1 MPRLVTHIVALVFA
15 VVSLA
20 NLTVQPS
27 DERFIEPAIDL
38 PHLFRVEQA
47 APPPAKT
54 SLRQIRFPVATR
66 KATTLPEIR
75 ITEQT
80 LLVAEAIAPAPFIAG
95 DGPPMRGTRVAQT
108 GRLDVYVGLRTF
120 TPEQVAAIAPRL
132 EALLRGNEERFEFQ
146 LQQRVSIA
154 FYRPSLAPSKDTR
167 GIAYTE
173 ERRAEVYYR
182 PDGEIERALVVASHE
197 LAHHLQAQRYGDD
210 AQKRADI
217 ILLEGLATWITGPP
231 WLAKYGVEN
240 WRERARQISDSGVP
254 LRLLQAQ
261 RYGDNI
267 AYELWASFVDFL
279 IERDG
284 MEKLHALYI
293 SGRGREPGSADYQGV
308 YGASINELANEWRAW
323 VRGEGGEA
331 IPFK

>member
-1 MPRLVTHIVALVFA
+1 MPRPVSRIVALVFI
-15 VVSLA
+15 VVFVASLTA
-20 NLTVQPS
+20 QPS
-27 DERFIEPAIDL
+27 DERFIEPSVTL
-38 PHLFRVEQA
+38 PRIFHVERAA
-47 APPPAKT
+47 APQRQSPP
-54 SLRQIRFPVATR
+54 RQIRFPAAR
-66 KATTLPEIR
+66 RREARPPEIA
-75 ITEQT
+75 
-80 LLVAEAIAPAPFIAG
+80 LAAPAPLATEAVAPLPFIAG

-132 EALLRGNEERFEFQ
+132 EELLRGNEERFGFQ
-146 LQQRVSIA
+146 LQRRVSIA

-167 GIAYTE
+167 GVAYTE

-182 PDGEIERALVVASHE
+182 PEEDIERALVVASHE

-231 WLAKYGVEN
+231 WLAKYGVSS
-240 WRERARQISDSGVP
+240 WKERARQIDDSGVP
-254 LRLLQAQ
+254 LRLLHAR

-279 IERDG
+279 IERHG
-284 MEKLHALYI
+284 MDKMHDLYI
-293 SGRGREPGSADYQGV
+293 SGRGREPGSADYQRV
-308 YGASINELANEWRAW
+308 YGASLHELADEWRAW
-323 VRGEGGEA
+323 VRD
-331 IPFK
+331 

>member
-1 MPRLVTHIVALVFA
+1 MPRPVSRIMALVFVIVA
-15 VVSLA
+15 VAS
-20 NLTVQPS
+20 LTVQPS
-27 DERFIEPAIDL
+27 DERFVEPAITL
-38 PHLFRVEQA
+38 PRIFRVERTA
-47 APPPAKT
+47 APRVQAP
-54 SLRQIRFPVATR
+54 LQQIRFPVATR
-66 KATTLPEIR
+66 REIR
-75 ITEQT
+75 PPDIARAASVPPATEA
-80 LLVAEAIAPAPFIAG
+80 VAAFPFIAG

-120 TPEQVAAIAPRL
+120 TPDQVAAIAPRL
-132 EALLRGNEERFEFQ
+132 EELLRGNEERFGFQ
-146 LQQRVSIA
+146 LQRRVSIA

-167 GIAYTE
+167 GVAYTE

-182 PDGEIERALVVASHE
+182 PEEDIERALVVASHE

-231 WLAKYGVEN
+231 WLAKYGVSS
-240 WRERARQISDSGVP
+240 WKERARQIRDSGVP
-254 LRLLQAQ
+254 LRLLHAR

-284 MEKLHALYI
+284 MEKMHALYI
-293 SGRGREPGSADYQGV
+293 SGRGREPGSANYQGI
-308 YGASINELANEWRAW
+308 YGASLNELADEWRVW
-323 VRGEGGEA
+323 VRG
-331 IPFK
+331 

>member
-1 MPRLVTHIVALVFA
+1 MPRLVTRIVALVFA
-15 VVSLA
+15 IVSLA
-20 NLTVQPS
+20 SPDVQPS
-27 DERFIEPAIDL
+27 DERFVEPPSAL
-38 PHLFRVEQA
+38 PQMFRVEQA
-47 APPPAKT
+47 TPPPARAP
-54 SLRQIRFPVATR
+54 LQQIRFPVAIRRT
-66 KATTLPEIR
+66 TTLSVTSGEQAPPA
-75 ITEQT
+75 TEA
-80 LLVAEAIAPAPFIAG
+80 VAPLPFIAG

-120 TPEQVAAIAPRL
+120 TPEQVTAIAPRV
-132 EALLRGNEERFEFQ
+132 EELLRGNEERFGFQ

-154 FYRPSLAPSKDTR
+154 FYRPALAPSKETR

-182 PDGEIERALVVASHE
+182 PNEDIERALVVASHE

-231 WLAKYGVEN
+231 WLAKYGVAT
-240 WRERARQISDSGVP
+240 WKERARQISDSGVP

-284 MEKLHALYI
+284 MEKLHALYV

-308 YGASINELANEWRAW
+308 YGASLNELADEWRAW
-323 VRGEGGEA
+323 VRGER
-331 IPFK
+331 

>member
-1 MPRLVTHIVALVFA
+1 MSRLITRIVALVFA
-15 VVSLA
+15 VVTLA
-20 NLTVQPS
+20 AITPLPS
-27 DERFIEPAIDL
+27 DERFVEPNSAL
-38 PHLFRVEQA
+38 QPVFRVERA
-47 APPPAKT
+47 MPPLVKAPPE
-54 SLRQIRFPVATR
+54 RIRFPVATR
-66 KATTLPEIR
+66 RTAALPEIG
-75 ITEQT
+75 IAEQT
-80 LLVAEAIAPAPFIAG
+80 PPSAEVVAPLPFIAG
-95 DGPPMRGTRVAQT
+95 DGPPMRGTRIAQT

-120 TPEQVAAIAPRL
+120 TPEQIAAIAPRL
-132 EALLRGNEERFEFQ
+132 EELLRGNEERFGFQ

-173 ERRAEVYYR
+173 EGRAEVYYR
-182 PDGEIERALVVASHE
+182 PNEDIERALVVASHE

-231 WLAKYGVEN
+231 WLAKYGVAR
-240 WRERARQISDSGVP
+240 WKERARQIGDSGVP
-254 LRLLQAQ
+254 LRLLNAQ

-284 MEKLHALYI
+284 MEKMHALYV
-293 SGRGREPGSADYQGV
+293 SGRGREPGSADYQGI
-308 YGASINELANEWRAW
+308 YGASLNELANEWRVW
-323 VRGEGGEA
+323 VRS
-331 IPFK
+331 